1 LSRNFKRNTN
11 GHYRHEKCSISLS
24 FSKMKISITLRFH
37 LSFSP
42 VRMAIMRKQKRI
54 NAGKDEGW
62 E

>member
-1 LSRNFKRNTN
+1 
-11 GHYRHEKCSISLS
+11 
-24 FSKMKISITLRFH
+24 MKISITLRFH